1 MRICLYN
8 SFGNREAGP
17 FDKTIWCPLSGDIV
31 HIAEFFRKNY
41 NANIR
46 LEIESVFKR
55 YFKGE
60 TDPDISFFDSVKLS
74 PGRKER
80 MIAFYSQS
88 DTLANNTYYL
98 ISENPYYKYI
108 NYVPSG
114 KAENADHFFAQK
126 NIPYHRYSYRH
137 LKESQPDLLVLYNDW
152 TKAAIRII
160 AHCHLL
166 GIPVVCI
173 QESIIDFWDSFRRM
187 QHADDVMIQG
197 VRSATML
204 PRNHFY
210 LTGNPRYSHSGSINK
225 IPEYALINCN
235 FTYNIFEKIRA
246 GWLDDVTL
254 ALDEAGI
261 SYLISQHPRDN
272 GDLSKYKN
280 VIRSSS
286 TGLDEQL
293 GKAGLLITRF
303 SSLIHESL
311 IRGVPVV
318 YYNPHSESMKYDFD
332 FNREFLM
339 IAREKNSLKEYSAML
354 YKKNISGKNLELY
367 LNEHCLPT
375 VTKPVSTINYLLSEN
390 DFSNVKF
397 NLSDLLHLMIY
408 RPFLINFIQK
418 FRNVLPGLFKPV
430 N

>member
-8 SFGNREAGP
+8 SFGNIEAGS
-17 FDKTIWCPLSGDIV
+17 FDKIIWCPLSRDIV
-31 HIAEFFRKNY
+31 HTAEFFRKY
-41 NANIR
+41 YDATIT
-46 LEIESVFKR
+46 LKIESAFKK
-55 YFKGE
+55 YFTG
-60 TDPDISFFDSVKLS
+60 TADTDISFFDSLKLS
-74 PGRKER
+74 AGRKER
-80 MIAFYSQS
+80 LIAFYSQS
-88 DTLANNTYYL
+88 DTLADNTYCL
-98 ISENPYYKYI
+98 ISENPHYKYI

-137 LKESQPDLLVLYNDW
+137 LRGSRPDILVLYNDW
-152 TKAAIRII
+152 TKAALRII

-166 GIPVVCI
+166 RIPVVCI
-173 QESIIDFWDSFRRM
+173 QESIIDFGDSFRRM

-197 VRSATML
+197 VRSAAIL
-204 PRNHFY
+204 PRNHFF
-210 LTGNPRYSHSGSINK
+210 LTGNPRYSHSLTANK
-225 IPEYALINCN
+225 AAEYALINCN
-235 FTYNIFEKIRA
+235 FTYNILEEVRA
-246 GWLDDVTL
+246 AWLDDVTS

-261 SYLISQHPRDN
+261 NYFISQHPRDN
-272 GDLSKYKN
+272 GDLGKYKN

-311 IRGVPVV
+311 IRGVPVI
-318 YYNPHSESMKYDFD
+318 YYNPHNENMQYDFD
-332 FNREFLM
+332 FNLEFLM

-354 YKKNISGKNLELY
+354 YKKDISGKGLESY
-367 LNEHCLPT
+367 LNEHCLPAE
-375 VTKPVSTINYLLSEN
+375 TKPVSTINYLLSEN

-397 NLSDLLHLMIY
+397 TFSDLLHLILY
-408 RPFLINFIQK
+408 RPFLINFVQK
-418 FRNVLPGLFKPV
+418 FRKTLPGLFKPV